1 MQKTFLSIF
10 FLLIAAAVY
19 GQNFKLSG
27 KVANSRMEPLSFA
40 SVQLKGQPYGVLTQS
55 DGSFE
60 FVLEKG
66 SYELIV
72 TMVGFKNQV
81 IPLVMDRDYHQ
92 NIILEED
99 ARSLDEV
106 VVKAK
111 VKDRAEEI
119 MQNLIRNKEAILSAP
134 GAYSSKIYIKAVQQD
149 SGFFAKNKGKG
160 KTTDRTNNDLTGMAM
175 TELFLKLDYESDNRL
190 KEERVGVLKTG
201 NAKNLFYQSVTEGS
215 FNFYHNLLELPS
227 ISPTPF
233 LSPISYSGLVA
244 YRFKTLQ
251 IERRGKHKIYTI
263 SVKPRQLTN
272 ATVEG
277 ELTVSDSA
285 WAMLHCRF
293 RFPSYHL
300 QEYEFFE
307 VEQDFN
313 YVQNKAWMLTKQQ
326 FTYYSK
332 SGRGKLSGQTTVT
345 YGDYELNKIF
355 PKKHFGVE
363 LSATR
368 EQAYKQD
375 STFWGTARKEPLT
388 EKEIRLI
395 RYRDSIYRVTNS
407 ERYLD
412 SLDHE
417 INRITWKKLGFFG
430 QSIYNRKK
438 ESYWH
443 FPSAVSLY
451 QPVAFGG
458 GRINVT
464 VSHSKTYE
472 SRKNIFVF
480 TNLSYGVRNNDV
492 NGSITFQRLYN
503 TFNRGVYGFSAG
515 KEFQFIYQGDAWINM
530 LKRNNVYLNNYVS
543 LNHGIELFNGVSV
556 FTDIDVALRR
566 SVSAYKTG
574 DLVDS
579 VLGDFLKENRAVAFK
594 PYNAL
599 YGNLKVQYTP
609 FQRYTREPKE
619 KIILGSKWPSF
630 YVLWRKGV
638 KDILSS
644 EVDFDFIEFGAQQ
657 IVNLGLLGQSKYS
670 IKTGEFINRK
680 DLRLIDYQ
688 FQRRGDPFLFMNP
701 HKAFQSLDS
710 TFAVFNRYW
719 EAHYVHEF
727 NGLFLNKI
735 PLLKKLQLREI
746 GGGGFLFAQERNLR
760 YAELFAGIERAF
772 QSPFNPLDK
781 FKIGVY
787 IVGSAA
793 NQFQNPVQ
801 FKVGFTTWDKRR
813 NKWF

>member
-1 MQKTFLSIF
+1 
-10 FLLIAAAVY
+10 
-19 GQNFKLSG
+19 
-27 KVANSRMEPLSFA
+27 
-40 SVQLKGQPYGVLTQS
+40 
-55 DGSFE
+55 
-60 FVLEKG
+60 
-66 SYELIV
+66 
-72 TMVGFKNQV
+72 
-81 IPLVMDRDYHQ
+81 
-92 NIILEED
+92 
-99 ARSLDEV
+99 
-106 VVKAK
+106 
-111 VKDRAEEI
+111 
-119 MQNLIRNKEAILSAP
+119 
-134 GAYSSKIYIKAVQQD
+134 
-149 SGFFAKNKGKG
+149 
-160 KTTDRTNNDLTGMAM
+160 
-175 TELFLKLDYESDNRL
+175 
-190 KEERVGVLKTG
+190 
-201 NAKNLFYQSVTEGS
+201 
-215 FNFYHNLLELPS
+215 
-227 ISPTPF
+227 
-233 LSPISYSGLVA
+233 
-244 YRFKTLQ
+244 
-251 IERRGKHKIYTI
+251 
-263 SVKPRQLTN
+263 
-272 ATVEG
+272 
-277 ELTVSDSA
+277 
-285 WAMLHCRF
+285 
-293 RFPSYHL
+293 
-300 QEYEFFE
+300 
-307 VEQDFN
+307 
-313 YVQNKAWMLTKQQ
+313 
-326 FTYYSK
+326 
-332 SGRGKLSGQTTVT
+332 
-345 YGDYELNKIF
+345 LNKIF

-443 FPSAVSLY
+443 FPSAVS
-451 QPVAFGG
+451 
-458 GRINVT
+458 
-464 VSHSKTYE
+464 SKTYE

>member
-1 MQKTFLSIF
+1 
-10 FLLIAAAVY
+10 
-19 GQNFKLSG
+19 
-27 KVANSRMEPLSFA
+27 
-40 SVQLKGQPYGVLTQS
+40 
-55 DGSFE
+55 
-60 FVLEKG
+60 
-66 SYELIV
+66 
-72 TMVGFKNQV
+72 
-81 IPLVMDRDYHQ
+81 
-92 NIILEED
+92 
-99 ARSLDEV
+99 
-106 VVKAK
+106 
-111 VKDRAEEI
+111 
-119 MQNLIRNKEAILSAP
+119 
-134 GAYSSKIYIKAVQQD
+134 
-149 SGFFAKNKGKG
+149 
-160 KTTDRTNNDLTGMAM
+160 
-175 TELFLKLDYESDNRL
+175 
-190 KEERVGVLKTG
+190 
-201 NAKNLFYQSVTEGS
+201 
-215 FNFYHNLLELPS
+215 
-227 ISPTPF
+227 
-233 LSPISYSGLVA
+233 
-244 YRFKTLQ
+244 
-251 IERRGKHKIYTI
+251 
-263 SVKPRQLTN
+263 
-272 ATVEG
+272 
-277 ELTVSDSA
+277 
-285 WAMLHCRF
+285 
-293 RFPSYHL
+293 
-300 QEYEFFE
+300 
-307 VEQDFN
+307 
-313 YVQNKAWMLTKQQ
+313 MLTKQQ

-332 SGRGKLSGQTTVT
+332 SGKGKLSGQTTVT

-543 LNHGIELFNGVSV
+543 LNHGIELFNGFSV

>member
-1 MQKTFLSIF
+1 
-10 FLLIAAAVY
+10 
-19 GQNFKLSG
+19 
-27 KVANSRMEPLSFA
+27 
-40 SVQLKGQPYGVLTQS
+40 
-55 DGSFE
+55 
-60 FVLEKG
+60 
-66 SYELIV
+66 
-72 TMVGFKNQV
+72 
-81 IPLVMDRDYHQ
+81 
-92 NIILEED
+92 
-99 ARSLDEV
+99 
-106 VVKAK
+106 
-111 VKDRAEEI
+111 
-119 MQNLIRNKEAILSAP
+119 
-134 GAYSSKIYIKAVQQD
+134 
-149 SGFFAKNKGKG
+149 
-160 KTTDRTNNDLTGMAM
+160 
-175 TELFLKLDYESDNRL
+175 
-190 KEERVGVLKTG
+190 
-201 NAKNLFYQSVTEGS
+201 
-215 FNFYHNLLELPS
+215 
-227 ISPTPF
+227 
-233 LSPISYSGLVA
+233 
-244 YRFKTLQ
+244 
-251 IERRGKHKIYTI
+251 
-263 SVKPRQLTN
+263 
-272 ATVEG
+272 
-277 ELTVSDSA
+277 
-285 WAMLHCRF
+285 
-293 RFPSYHL
+293 
-300 QEYEFFE
+300 
-307 VEQDFN
+307 
-313 YVQNKAWMLTKQQ
+313 
-326 FTYYSK
+326 
-332 SGRGKLSGQTTVT
+332 
-345 YGDYELNKIF
+345 
-355 PKKHFGVE
+355 
-363 LSATR
+363 
-368 EQAYKQD
+368 
-375 STFWGTARKEPLT
+375 
-388 EKEIRLI
+388 
-395 RYRDSIYRVTNS
+395 
-407 ERYLD
+407 
-412 SLDHE
+412 
-417 INRITWKKLGFFG
+417 
-430 QSIYNRKK
+430 
-438 ESYWH
+438 
-443 FPSAVSLY
+443 
-451 QPVAFGG
+451 VAFGG
-458 GRINVT
+458 GRINVA

-543 LNHGIELFNGVSV
+543 LNHGIELFNGFSV